1 MNNLKVS
8 IITVSYNSVNTIER
22 TIQSVI
28 SQTYDNIEYIIIDG
42 CSTDNT
48 QEIIRR
54 YESHI
59 SYWVSEADGG
69 IYDAMNKGIKHATG
83 DIIGILNSDDR
94 YHSDHI
100 IETIVNKYSCSDC
113 PCIIHGDI
121 CYFTSDNS
129 SFILKPITR
138 QDQIRK
144 EPTYLHPTMFVPRS
158 FYVQYGKYDT
168 GYKIA
173 ADYDMMLRLY
183 LYGCKFIYID
193 YIIVDMYSG
202 GESDKKRAIGFIESY
217 RISRKGGTCL
227 LPALATLFRRFVYT
241 FINDIRNS
249 I

>member
-144 EPTYLHPTMFVPRS
+144 EGLSPC
-158 FYVQYGKYDT
+158 YVNAHLPKDGKKPNELDLSIDITKQIIYNLGLT
-168 GYKIA
+168 L
-173 ADYDMMLRLY
+173 AD
-183 LYGCKFIYID
+183 ID
-193 YIIVDMYSG
+193 NLFENYVNVDQ
-202 GESDKKRAIGFIESY
+202 
-217 RISRKGGTCL
+217 
-227 LPALATLFRRFVYT
+227 
-241 FINDIRNS
+241 
-249 I
+249 